1 MTDRPTAP
9 LSAILSLVNDKV
21 LSRKNPNRIYVGLED
36 IPSGGTSLISH
47 GWATDSVST
56 NNVFK
61 AGDVLFGKL
70 RPRLRKSIRIDRPG
84 YCSTDILVLR
94 PTAGVD
100 PEFAGYVAQSDT
112 VFTKAVRTEEGTKMP
127 RCSWQQ
133 IQSVHVFLPT
143 TRNEQRS
150 IVRFLACMDRAIDRT
165 TDLIAKQQQVK
176 AGLLQAVFSRGVL
189 PDGELRP
196 TRASRP
202 ELYRE
207 TEAGWLPVD
216 WRLDSLGRNAK
227 IVSGVTLG
235 SKEASTN
242 ALTVPYLRVANV
254 QDGYLDLRELK
265 TVKVSAN
272 VAEQLRLLPGD
283 VLMNEGG
290 DFDKLGRGA
299 VWSGEI
305 ENCIHQNHVFRV
317 RCNNVHLLPEFLAYF
332 TESDFGKRYFRV
344 NSKQSTNLASINS
357 KQLHAY
363 PVALPH
369 PKEQERIAHRVQ
381 KAVRAINSLQAEVD
395 KLRMRKRGLMADLL
409 TGRVSVEHLA
419 PELASA

>member
-1 MTDRPTAP
+1 
-9 LSAILSLVNDKV
+9 
-21 LSRKNPNRIYVGLED
+21 
-36 IPSGGTSLISH
+36 
-47 GWATDSVST
+47 
-56 NNVFK
+56 
-61 AGDVLFGKL
+61 
-70 RPRLRKSIRIDRPG
+70 
-84 YCSTDILVLR
+84 
-94 PTAGVD
+94 
-100 PEFAGYVAQSDT
+100 
-112 VFTKAVRTEEGTKMP
+112 MP

-143 TRNEQRS
+143 SRNEQRS
-150 IVRFLACMDRAIDRT
+150 IVRVLACMDRAIDRT

-196 TRASRP
+196 ARASRP

-216 WRLDSLGRNAK
+216 WRLESLGRNAK

-317 RCNNVHLLPEFLAYF
+317 RCNNVHLLPEFLAFF

-363 PVALPH
+363 PVALPD

-381 KAVRAINSLQAEVD
+381 KVVRAINSLQSEVN
-395 KLRMRKRGLMADLL
+395 KLRMQKRGLMADLL